1 MRLPHVLTAEEAD
14 FAVIGVPFDTGVTFR
29 AGARFAPEAIRSNSV
44 IIKPYNIALDI
55 DIFKNCSGYDY
66 GDLPIV
72 PGFIEDSYEF
82 ISLIAL
88 RKQKKAVR

>member
-1 MRLPHVLTAEEAD
+1 MRLPHVPIAEEAD
-14 FAVIGVPFDTGVTFR
+14 FAVIDVPFDTFR

-44 IIKPYNIALDI
+44 LLKPYNIALDI
-55 DIFKNCSGYDY
+55 DIFKYCSGYDF

-72 PGFIEDSYEF
+72 VGFIEDSYEF

-88 RKQKKAVR
+88 RKQAKAVR